1 MSVVAF
7 LDKFF
12 ITFLTELTQLEVQ
25 KGVRICPRVITADV
39 VHVPD
44 WLVSFADPL
53 QLAVNQATNS
63 SLFLLWTN

>member
-1 MSVVAF
+1 MTVMAF
-7 LDKFF
+7 LDKLV
-12 ITFLTELTQLEVQ
+12 ITFLTELTQMEVWNW
-25 KGVRICPRVITADV
+25 VIICPRVITADG